1 MLSSRTTFG
10 PKLPVELLDHIIDY
24 MQDDRA
30 SLRAMSL
37 VGHVVHNRSRRHLF
51 HTICIRRDEAGYGD
65 FIQFLQHNPTLAS
78 LVKELALEGT
88 FPEAHIDTIEL
99 RTKLSSRVIW
109 AILKLLP
116 HLEILDISWII
127 FTSAIGTLLR
137 SGTRPSPIS
146 LRKLRIRN
154 MDIMEGTPHDLHEVD
169 IVELLQMFSN
179 IGELTLSMVRPQCI
193 FLDYQDM
200 LLKLPGYEVD
210 KLLFNLSVQSLVLS
224 PCDSIE
230 NTLLIGLMT
239 RTPSVHTLRSIVV
252 DLCLGDDLVALR
264 ALLGSTRAL
273 NSLAVHIRSLD
284 AINTNEVIVD
294 LSTLSNLT
302 NLNITVPIESAQITK
317 CLADTMATFLPGPP
331 SREVTIGTY
340 VSMRHTTNQETHYM
354 FGRMD
359 WSFLDIVFSN
369 TVSLKKVTFDISQLD
384 LVTTLLDDFSA
395 TAPIINV
402 LREDLP
408 CTVQRGLLTIITC

>member
-1 MLSSRTTFG
+1 MLSSRATFG

-78 LVKELALEGT
+78 LVKELALEGI
-88 FPEAHIDTIEL
+88 FPEAHIDTMEL

-210 KLLFNLSVQSLVLS
+210 KLLSNLSIQSLVLS

-264 ALLGSTRAL
+264 ALLGSTGAL

-284 AINTNEVIVD
+284 AINMSE
-294 LSTLSNLT
+294 L
-302 NLNITVPIESAQITK
+302 
-317 CLADTMATFLPGPP
+317 
-331 SREVTIGTY
+331 
-340 VSMRHTTNQETHYM
+340 
-354 FGRMD
+354 
-359 WSFLDIVFSN
+359 
-369 TVSLKKVTFDISQLD
+369 
-384 LVTTLLDDFSA
+384 
-395 TAPIINV
+395 
-402 LREDLP
+402 
-408 CTVQRGLLTIITC
+408 